1 MMRRHMGSTWWP
13 WTRRF
18 GLPLTLVLGT
28 LGLGSL
34 ARAQDASA
42 PPPSTAPTETPPA
55 APAASATPAE
65 TPSSFQPPPAVE
77 EPEISQ
83 CGDKTVGTEEGQL
96 RPLGHGFYAEGNRV
110 RRGCTLLMQRPLKL
124 RPPVPFSADAFRPL
138 GCGYIRYAT
147 SVYWYKP
154 LGEEPAVG
162 EANGQR
168 ADVLTR
174 LDLAD
179 ASSFEVDEDCR
190 ARDGRF
196 FYLNHTDHPELPAFV
211 AVPRG
216 DGQGYDELGCGFVR
230 YEGKVFF
237 GVRQVEGAHAP
248 SFASVQGKV
257 PDVDCGVGMYGKDR
271 LKVWWQAQPIRGV
284 KPKTFRVPK
293 DDNPGARV
301 ACDGKRSFL
310 LGVAEKK
317 PNPVCAGTVKKPATR
332 ARGRRG

>member
-1 MMRRHMGSTWWP
+1 MMRRHMGSAWRP
-13 WTRRF
+13 WKQRF
-18 GLPLTLVLGT
+18 GLPLTLVWGT

-34 ARAQDASA
+34 ARAQDAGVTPAASSET
-42 PPPSTAPTETPPA
+42 PTAPSTPPA
-55 APAASATPAE
+55 AAE
-65 TPSSFQPPPAVE
+65 PSNSLQPPPAVE
-77 EPEISQ
+77 ELEISQ
-83 CGDKTVGTEEGQL
+83 CGDKQVGTGEGQL
-96 RPLGHGFYAEGNRV
+96 RPLGHGFYADGNRV

-124 RPPVPFSADAFRPL
+124 RPPLPFSADAFRPL
-138 GCGYIRYAT
+138 GCGFIRYAT

-154 LGEEPAVG
+154 LSEEPPVG
-162 EANGQR
+162 ESNGQR

-179 ASSFEVDEDCR
+179 ASSFEVDDDCR

-230 YEGKVFF
+230 FEGKVFF
-237 GVRQVEGAHAP
+237 GVRQVDGANVP
-248 SFASVQGKV
+248 SFASVLGKLPEV
-257 PDVDCGVGMYGKDR
+257 ECGAGMYGRDK
-271 LKVWWQAQPIRGV
+271 LKVWWQSQPLRGV
-284 KPKTFRVPK
+284 KPRTFRVPK
-293 DDNPGARV
+293 EDNPGFKV

-317 PNPVCAGTVKKPATR
+317 PNPLCAGPVKKPAR
-332 ARGRRG
+332 GAKGRGR